1 MTGLIM
7 AAQLIMG
14 LSLLIILHE
23 LGHFLA
29 ARMFGIRV
37 EKFFLFFDAWGFK
50 LFHIKTKRT
59 EYGIGWLPFGGYVKI
74 AGMIDESMD
83 KEAMK
88 QPPQP
93 WEFRSKPA
101 WQRLIVMVAG
111 VFMNLVLG
119 SLIFAFVT
127 FHYEKDYLPNSNVT
141 SGIYA
146 YETARN
152 IGFKTGDKILAVD
165 GKKIERFKDAMSIN
179 VLLGAT
185 ITVNRNGKTRDI
197 QVPEDFYKTYKSNN
211 RDFFIEAHNL
221 PAAIDSVIPE
231 MTASKCGLKKGD
243 KILMIDTVNVTCYG
257 KFREEIW
264 KHKGKLIALQLLRNN
279 DTMQIKMQIDTTGLI
294 GIFCKVPYELK
305 HYTFL
310 SALTYGT
317 GDAMN
322 NLWANIRGM
331 GRIFSG
337 KENARESLQGPIGIA
352 HIYGGKW
359 DWFRFWSI
367 TGLLSMI
374 LAFMNIL
381 PIPALDGGHV
391 IFTAIEM
398 ITRRKF
404 SDKFMEKVQMVGMF
418 IILAIMVLVI
428 FNDILKLF

>member
-1 MTGLIM
+1 MF
-7 AAQLIMG
+7 AQLILG
-14 LSLLIILHE
+14 LSILVILHE

-37 EKFFLFFDAWGFK
+37 EKFYLFFDAWGFK
-50 LFHIKTKRT
+50 LFHFKTKRT

-127 FHYEKDYLPNSNVT
+127 FHYEKEYLPNSNIT
-141 SGIYA
+141 SGIFA

-152 IGFKTGDKILAVD
+152 IGFKTGDKIIAVNGD
-165 GKKIERFKDAMSIN
+165 KIERFKDAMSIN

-185 ITVNRNGKTRDI
+185 ISVERDGKTI
-197 QVPEDFYKTYKSNN
+197 NIKVPEDFYKTYKSNN
-211 RDFFIEAHNL
+211 RDFFIDATNFH
-221 PAAIDSVIPE
+221 PVVDSVIPGS
-231 MTASKCGLKKGD
+231 TAEKNGLKKGD
-243 KILMIDTVNVTCYG
+243 KVLMIDTVNASVYG

-264 KHKGKLIALQLLRNN
+264 KCKGKAIALRTIRNK
-279 DTMQIKMQIDTTGLI
+279 DTLTKNMQVDSTGVI
-294 GIFCKVPYELK
+294 GIFCKVPYDFK
-305 HYTFL
+305 QYSFF

-317 GDAMN
+317 SDALS

-359 DWFRFWSI
+359 DWLRFWSI

-398 ITRRKF
+398 ITCRKF
-404 SDKFMEKVQMVGMF
+404 SDKFMEKVQMVGMV
-418 IILAIMVLVI
+418 IILGIMVLVI